1 MRGTSGRLTLGIGG
15 VAAPLTAF
23 LLGAATAAS
32 IALRFAGGGDVEDV
46 IRRRLDQED
55 GGNDDGEYV
64 SSVSFAV
71 LVMFLI
77 LAVLTVG
84 FDLAKDYALEETGSH
99 MRPIVHALFGELT
112 VLGFLSAFTFIV
124 NKTEGFRFVA
134 YAFVRGGVD
143 EEVMELE
150 EEIYEAFELVH
161 FSLFFVMVVFVV
173 QVMEDV
179 REGMK
184 TAEEWMD
191 IDRDC
196 RDPEFVGR
204 LLAEKREED
213 AKGAAGGGTAPRRF
227 WDRVSPYVLFLPQ
240 FRRMTSERRNDKLLF
255 YALRH
260 EFILER
266 SVEPPF
272 KPADPR
278 VRVEDNFNFGR
289 YLAICLGEKMAH
301 VVEIDALTW
310 VCLAAF
316 GSIMFCT
323 LLVVGG
329 NLLVS
334 SSP

>member
-204 LLAEKREED
+204 LLAEKREE
-213 AKGAAGGGTAPRRF
+213 
-227 WDRVSPYVLFLPQ
+227 
-240 FRRMTSERRNDKLLF
+240 ERR
-255 YALRH
+255 
-260 EFILER
+260 
-266 SVEPPF
+266 
-272 KPADPR
+272 
-278 VRVEDNFNFGR
+278 
-289 YLAICLGEKMAH
+289 
-301 VVEIDALTW
+301 
-310 VCLAAF
+310 
-316 GSIMFCT
+316 
-323 LLVVGG
+323 
-329 NLLVS
+329 
-334 SSP
+334 